1 MPCREMC
8 EICSK
13 VGRTVSQCYIISKTQ
28 KRRNHEHSFATLQAF
43 SWASELILC
52 FSLSYSGLQVIRLF
66 SSHWKSMKLD
76 QQLIILAPHAF
87 FWRLRRANAPETRFL
102 YASPFVKHP
111 QIPCFIFFRWD
122 ALSFFFSVWDP
133 DFGPASGRTDANL
146 TLQCKRP
153 NWRIPRFHRWS

>member
-122 ALSFFFSVWDP
+122 ALSFFFP
-133 DFGPASGRTDANL
+133 FEIRISGRRADGRTL
-146 TLQCKRP
+146 T
-153 NWRIPRFHRWS
+153 